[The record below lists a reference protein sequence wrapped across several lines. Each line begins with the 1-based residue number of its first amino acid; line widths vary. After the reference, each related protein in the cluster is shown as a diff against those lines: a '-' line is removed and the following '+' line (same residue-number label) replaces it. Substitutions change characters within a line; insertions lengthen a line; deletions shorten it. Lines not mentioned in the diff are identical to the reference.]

1 MDPHGMINQ
10 IFKPGII
17 GYDLKLGLLN
27 LFNKIKDNQYV
38 PEFMNLQNITS
49 IYKSKGSRLDMNN
62 ERGIFI
68 LTTMKKILD
77 KLIYFDIFED
87 VDNNMSDSNI
97 GARKDR
103 NIKNHLFMIY
113 GIINSVIRG
122 KEDCVD
128 IQIYDI
134 EKAFDGLWLQDCMN
148 DLFDTVSEE
157 NKNDKLALLFKSNQN
172 NLVSVNTAVGLTE
185 RIDIPNIVQQGGTWG
200 PGLCSNSIDMV
211 GRKSEKQAAHNYF
224 YKKKA
229 KVLIFAMC
237 DDLNGVARC
246 GADSVALN
254 TYINTHI
261 ELKKLREDF
270 KKNRII

>member
-1 MDPHGMINQ
+1 MKKEYLDIFILKNELWESRMHELVNKKSEPWTIDNLTKVLKSLKNNKTMDPHGMINE

-27 LFNKIKDNQYV
+27 LFNEIKNYQYV

-49 IYKSKGSRLDMNN
+49 IYKSKGSRVDMNN

-77 KLIYFDIFED
+77 KLIYFDNFED
-87 VDNNMSDSNI
+87 VDKNMSDSNI
-97 GARKDR
+97 GARKNR

-113 GIINSVIRG
+113 SIINSVIRG

-148 DLFDTVSEE
+148 DLFDTVSDE

-172 NLVSVNTAVGLTE
+172 NMVSVNTSVGLTE
-185 RIDIPNIVQQGGTWG
+185 RINIPNIVRLG
-200 PGLCSNSIDMV
+200 
-211 GRKSEKQAAHNYF
+211 
-224 YKKKA
+224 
-229 KVLIFAMC
+229 
-237 DDLNGVARC
+237 
-246 GADSVALN
+246 SVE
-254 TYINTHI
+254 YIH
-261 ELKKLREDF
+261 
-270 KKNRII
+270 

>member
-1 MDPHGMINQ
+1 
-10 IFKPGII
+10 
-17 GYDLKLGLLN
+17 
-27 LFNKIKDNQYV
+27 
-38 PEFMNLQNITS
+38 
-49 IYKSKGSRLDMNN
+49 MNN

-103 NIKNHLFMIY
+103 NIKNHMFMIY
-113 GIINSVIRG
+113 GIINSVLRG

-185 RIDIPNIVQQGGTWG
+185 RIDIPNIVQQGGTRLMFTFHRHG
-200 PGLCSNSIDMV
+200 
-211 GRKSEKQAAHNYF
+211 GRKSENEPHTITFIKR
-224 YKKKA
+224 KRK
-229 KVLIFAMC
+229 C
-237 DDLNGVARC
+237 
-246 GADSVALN
+246 
-254 TYINTHI
+254 
-261 ELKKLREDF
+261 
-270 KKNRII
+270 